1 MGSNTVYIIV
11 VCTRSTKLHNTK
23 FIHNWLS
30 PQCLPMFLSYDCYC
44 PMGMYFFQLHL
55 LYLYMQTDV
64 NASEDQ
70 RIVHLKEQF
79 ACLLN
84 EVLNILQYEEYTNVY
99 QVQVLV
105 QQLPIS
111 CSDPQRVLEPQER
124 LEIQKAKCIPQIFSI
139 LSGKYISYENFS
151 LLESIARTFCNRRAK
166 PLLDA
171 YTKEYHNPDST
182 GHPPLQQV

>member
-1 MGSNTVYIIV
+1 MPAYIM
-11 VCTRSTKLHNTK
+11 L
-23 FIHNWLS
+23 LS
-30 PQCLPMFLSYDCYC
+30 FDCYC
-44 PMGMYFFQLHL
+44 PMGVYFFQLHL
-55 LYLYMQTDV
+55 LYLYMQNDV

-79 ACLLN
+79 AFLLN
-84 EVLNILQYEEYTNVY
+84 KVLEILRDEELAIVY

-124 LEIQKAKCIPQIFSI
+124 LQIQNAKCIPQIFSI

-151 LLESIARTFCNRRAK
+151 LLESIARTFCNRIAK

-182 GHPPLQQV
+182 DHPQLQQV